1 MKLALKLATV
11 LLVATAIALPAT
23 NANAQTA
30 YALAAGGANL
40 ISFDLATPG
49 IVTTFNIASAGN
61 VNDRLDAIDFRS
73 NGVLYGYN
81 TTTDTVY
88 TVSTVNGAIT
98 PVAGSATGTPQET
111 TTPNLGMD
119 FNPTTG
125 ANDGAAFRIVTSND
139 ENCVFNVVTGT
150 YTFTADNLRFV
161 GNSNGDGAI
170 VVENAYTNNL
180 IGATSTTQY
189 AIEQSTSSLYTLDNN
204 GGQLTLVGGLG
215 LNVNPTT
222 VGFDI
227 ITTLGGTNNAYAIF
241 QNEANSNASSLYAV
255 DLVSGAAVLQSAL
268 GNGTLTGVRSL
279 AITPVVVPE
288 AGSAQL
294 VMWAMVTGAFV
305 AANRRRTSK
314 SLSL

>member
-1 MKLALKLATV
+1 MKLALNLAAV
-11 LLVATAIALPAT
+11 FLAAAAIALPGET
-23 NANAQTA
+23 ANAQTA

-98 PVAGSATGTPQET
+98 PVAGSATGTSSET

-125 ANDGAAFRIVTSND
+125 SNDGAAFRMVTSND
-139 ENCVFNVVTGT
+139 ENRVFNVVTGT
-150 YTFTADNLRFV
+150 YTFAADNLRFV

-227 ITTLGGTNNAYAIF
+227 FTTSGGTNSAYAIF
-241 QNEANSNASSLYAV
+241 QNEANLNASSLYAV

-268 GNGTLTGVRSL
+268 GNGTFTGVRSL
-279 AITPVVVPE
+279 AIAPVVVPE
-288 AGSAQL
+288 LGSAQL
-294 VMWAMVTGAFV
+294 VMWAMMTGALV
-305 AANRRRTSK
+305 GVCRRRSVK
-314 SLSL
+314 SFRV